1 VRTMHRTTIAGDYG
15 LGRFEAS
22 PASN

>member
-1 VRTMHRTTIAGDYG
+1 MIVK

-22 PASN
+22 LTAD